1 MRSIKIIHK
10 TTYSPIGDLKTHSP
24 LPSAA
29 LRQIDPFILLNHHGP
44 QIYSPNNNGLPFGPH
59 PHRGMET
66 VTFVI
71 DGEIM
76 HKDSGGHESIIK
88 SGGVQWMT
96 AGKGLIHAEVSPE
109 EFKRKGGRL
118 EILQLWL
125 NLPAKFKMVTPY
137 YHGLQN
143 DKIPTIQV
151 NNKVELKLILGSWEN
166 YEGAFNSLTGTML
179 STVHSKSSGI
189 FEIMVP
195 VEHNIF
201 CYVIKGKANVNTQLV
216 KAFQLVEFNN
226 DDALVIIEANE
237 DTLLIFGQAKPL
249 QEPMVVQGPFV
260 MNTQEEIQEAYK
272 DYQDGKFGKW
282 GY

>member
-1 MRSIKIIHK
+1 
-10 TTYSPIGDLKTHSP
+10 
-24 LPSAA
+24 
-29 LRQIDPFILLNHHGP
+29 
-44 QIYSPNNNGLPFGPH
+44 
-59 PHRGMET
+59 
-66 VTFVI
+66 
-71 DGEIM
+71 
-76 HKDSGGHESIIK
+76 
-88 SGGVQWMT
+88 
-96 AGKGLIHAEVSPE
+96 
-109 EFKRKGGRL
+109 
-118 EILQLWL
+118 
-125 NLPAKFKMVTPY
+125 
-137 YHGLQN
+137 
-143 DKIPTIQV
+143 
-151 NNKVELKLILGSWEN
+151 
-166 YEGAFNSLTGTML
+166 ML

-272 DYQDGKFGKW
+272 DYQDGNFGKW

>member
-10 TTYSPIGDLKTHSP
+10 ATYSPIGDLKTHSP
-24 LPSAA
+24 LPLAA
-29 LRQIDPFILLNHHGP
+29 LRQIDPFIFLNHHGP
-44 QIYSPNNNGLPFGPH
+44 QFYAPNNNGLSFGPH

-66 VTFVI
+66 VTFI
-71 DGEIM
+71 MDGEIM

-88 SGGVQWMT
+88 AGGVQWMT

-137 YHGLQN
+137 YQGLQN

-151 NNKVELKLILGSWEN
+151 NNKVELKLISGSWEN
-166 YEGAFNSLTGTML
+166 YEGAFNSLTGKML

-201 CYVIKGKANVNTQLV
+201 CYVIKGKANTQLV

-237 DTLLIFGQAKPL
+237 DTVLIFDHAKPL
-249 QEPMVVQGPFV
+249 QEPMVVQRPFG
-260 MNTQEEIQEAYK
+260 MNTQEEIHEAYK
-272 DYQDGKFGKW
+272 DYQDGIW
-282 GY
+282 